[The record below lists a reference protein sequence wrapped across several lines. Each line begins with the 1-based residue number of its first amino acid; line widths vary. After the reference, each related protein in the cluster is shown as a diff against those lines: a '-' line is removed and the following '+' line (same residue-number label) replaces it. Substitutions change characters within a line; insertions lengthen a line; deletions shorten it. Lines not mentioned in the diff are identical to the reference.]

1 MTRPSPRRTTLWGAV
16 FVAAATTPALAEISL
31 PPLFS
36 NGFVLQQNAEVK
48 VWGQAAARQTVT
60 VSLRGHKAG
69 AVADAHGKWQVT
81 LPSGAPGGPF
91 PMQLESLNS
100 KLEREVYV
108 GEVWVCSGQS
118 NMWWPVATRP
128 GSPETKGT
136 ENPFVRLFNVSA
148 ALCEQPAES
157 VGGEWKACGPESLV
171 NFSAVA
177 YHFGR
182 EIQATQRVPVGLIAA
197 SYGGSGVGQWTGQE
211 ALETDP
217 ELQAI
222 REREA
227 QENAE
232 RAQKLERLKPE
243 IERYQ
248 AALAKAKLEGLPL
261 PVAPR
266 GFGETAPG
274 GSRLYNGMIR
284 PLQPYGIRG
293 VLWYQGEA
301 NTNRPDEYKARF
313 SALIRG
319 WRKDWAQGAFPF
331 LFVQLAPYQKMVST
345 PQESQWAALREA
357 QLQTLESVENTGMAV
372 ITDWGHETD
381 IHVKQKQPVGERLA
395 LLARKRVYGEPVVAS
410 GPLFKKLEVR
420 DGKAIVHFS
429 EVGTGLWVRRMVL
442 ESVITD
448 TRNGTGGALHAAK
461 DEDQSAAP
469 PALAG
474 FTIAGADRIFH
485 NATAELEGGTV
496 VVSSALVPAPVAVR
510 YGWADYPTGNL
521 FNKEGLPACPF
532 RSDDWT
538 RESLNPRVR

>member
-1 MTRPSPRRTTLWGAV
+1 MNRPSPCRTTFWSAV
-16 FVAAATTPALAEISL
+16 FLAAAAAQSFAEISL

-36 NGFVLQQNAEVK
+36 TGFVLQQNAEVK
-48 VWGQAAARQTVT
+48 VWGHAAASEMVT
-60 VSLRGHKAG
+60 VSLRGRRAS
-69 AVADAHGKWQVT
+69 AVTDAHGRWQIT

-91 PMQLESLNS
+91 PLQVEGSDS
-100 KLEREVYV
+100 KLEREVFV

-118 NMWWPVATRP
+118 NMWWPVATRT
-128 GSPETKGT
+128 GSQETKGT
-136 ENPFVRLFNVSA
+136 ENPFLRLFNVSA
-148 ALCEQPAES
+148 ALSDKPAES
-157 VGGEWKACGPESLV
+157 VEGEWKACGPEALV

-217 ELQAI
+217 ELQHI
-222 REREA
+222 RDRET

-232 RAQKLERLKPE
+232 RARKLERLKPE

-248 AALAKAKLEGLPL
+248 AALAKAKQEGLP
-261 PVAPR
+261 PPAAPR
-266 GFGETAPG
+266 GFSETAPG
-274 GSRLYNGMIR
+274 ASCLYNGMIR
-284 PLQPYGIRG
+284 PLQPYRIRG

-301 NTNRPDEYKARF
+301 NTNQPDDYKARF
-313 SALIRG
+313 SVLIRG
-319 WRKDWAQGAFPF
+319 WRKDWAQGPFPF
-331 LFVQLAPYQKMVST
+331 LFVQLAPYQKMVSS

-357 QLQTLESVENTGMAV
+357 QLQTWQSVENTGMAV

-410 GPLFKKLEVR
+410 GPLFKKLDLR

-429 EVGTGLWVRRMVL
+429 ELGTGLRVRRMVV
-442 ESVITD
+442 ESWMTD
-448 TRNGTGGALHAAK
+448 ARNGTGGALHVAK
-461 DEDQSAAP
+461 DDDQSAAES
-469 PALAG
+469 ALTG

-485 NATAELEGGTV
+485 NATAGLEGETV
-496 VVSSALVPAPVAVR
+496 IVSSPLVTAPVAVR

-521 FNKEGLPACPF
+521 FNKEGLPASPF
-532 RSDDWT
+532 RSDDWP
-538 RESLNPRVR
+538 RNPQNPAPR